1 MQNFDKKKKKTSFWE
16 NVFRTE
22 DRTHSSDSVAANLP
36 NLSDLR
42 VDDIAVPK
50 ADIIA
55 APEDSSLQNQF
66 YIQQQFH

>member
-55 APEDSSLQNQF
+55 APEDSSLQK
-66 YIQQQFH
+66 ITL